1 MRKHVELLK
10 PVIDTLSGKGR
21 CEYICIRDFVVLV
34 SQNWMIISSTKALCL
49 GFRKGFNIQCG
60 NEFETANFVVTSE
73 SLTESKHMHN
83 LWKVLMVNFEFDY
96 KTLFVNGDTQF

>member
-1 MRKHVELLK
+1 
-10 PVIDTLSGKGR
+10 
-21 CEYICIRDFVVLV
+21 
-34 SQNWMIISSTKALCL
+34 MIISSTKALCL
-49 GFRKGFNIQCG
+49 GFRKGFNIQCSNG
-60 NEFETANFVVTSE
+60 FETANFVGTSE